1 MRRSL
6 LRRGIVAAL
15 DREEAMEGPVM
26 EAGITMMM
34 ILVMRMR
41 MGMGGG
47 KGGGRRRAR
56 RRRDELKFE
65 NDKLRK

>member
-26 EAGITMMM
+26 EAGITMM

-41 MGMGGG
+41 MGGD

-65 NDKLRK
+65 NDRLRK